1 MRFLDGTQA
10 AVNGLNET
18 MAGIYS
24 EGREANRD
32 TAEEIIRRL
41 EGLHNYIP
49 SSEITRR
56 EYINLILKEY
66 REYIER
72 QGGSQD
78 Q

>member
-18 MAGIYS
+18 MADLFS
-24 EGREANRD
+24 EGREANHD
-32 TAEEIIRRL
+32 SAEEIIRRL
-41 EGLHNYIP
+41 EALHNYVP

-56 EYINLILKEY
+56 EYINVLLKQY

-72 QGGSQD
+72 QAANPG
-78 Q
+78 

>member
-1 MRFLDGTQA
+1 
-10 AVNGLNET
+10 

-24 EGREANRD
+24 EGREANHD

-56 EYINLILKEY
+56 EYTNILLKQY
-66 REYIER
+66 KEYIER
-72 QGGSQD
+72 QAGTREQ
-78 Q
+78 